1 MTIYSEQNKV
11 TYIADGQAST
21 YVIPFYFLENNI
33 TVYQNQIE
41 KTKDIDYVIQ
51 KNANSLGGTILFNK
65 TPNKDD
71 KIIIKR
77 TTKLTQEVMFLEGES
92 FPASDFET
100 SLDKIVMSLQ
110 ELKESLSRCIS
121 IDYNTDLTNEDISK
135 FLILANENF
144 QTIIN
149 FEKTISKFVN
159 LEDRFTIKVGPLSIA
174 TLNISEDETFNNYPY
189 HLDIP
194 VEKAQEKHTASVI
207 LNLEDATSGLIAP
220 ITDCYNGYVRIYLK
234 EILSKD
240 TIEIPIILLQ

>member
-121 IDYNTDLTNEDISK
+121 IDYTTKEAFCQPRLAISR
-135 FLILANENF
+135 ANAVELRRGIAYFVCRSCKVCNRYGLSVVIDF
-144 QTIIN
+144 PCTIP
-149 FEKTISKFVN
+149 S
-159 LEDRFTIKVGPLSIA
+159 
-174 TLNISEDETFNNYPY
+174 
-189 HLDIP
+189 
-194 VEKAQEKHTASVI
+194 
-207 LNLEDATSGLIAP
+207 
-220 ITDCYNGYVRIYLK
+220 
-234 EILSKD
+234 
-240 TIEIPIILLQ
+240 